1 MSLYFIS
8 QPVCK
13 IYKFRLKNN
22 NKKRRLI
29 QQRTV
34 NDPLFCNVI
43 FWHTLARTDEALS
56 ITIYFLSCLRARDEN
71 HLTLW
76 FYCKILLS
84 HRQSERTHSF
94 FSRIWI
100 MSSSWYID
108 INLNLFSITAR
119 LPLCLRY
126 NEFTF
131 RRGCKICYLASGWF
145 LIITLN
151 PFLLCLTSVALV
163 FAFWLLNFTIQGRT
177 RLYVTGKKFTQHYCS
192 PARADILPTD
202 KKKNVCAEVKKN

>member
-1 MSLYFIS
+1 MPPFFVTCSSGIPCRVQTKRYPSRYSFSPACVHVMKITWPSDFTAKSCSAIVS
-8 QPVCK
+8 QDGR
-13 IYKFRLKNN
+13 IR
-22 NKKRRLI
+22 
-29 QQRTV
+29 
-34 NDPLFCNVI
+34 
-43 FWHTLARTDEALS
+43 
-56 ITIYFLSCLRARDEN
+56 FL
-71 HLTLW
+71 
-76 FYCKILLS
+76 
-84 HRQSERTHSF
+84 
-94 FSRIWI
+94 RIWI

-108 INLNLFSITAR
+108 INLNLFSLTAR